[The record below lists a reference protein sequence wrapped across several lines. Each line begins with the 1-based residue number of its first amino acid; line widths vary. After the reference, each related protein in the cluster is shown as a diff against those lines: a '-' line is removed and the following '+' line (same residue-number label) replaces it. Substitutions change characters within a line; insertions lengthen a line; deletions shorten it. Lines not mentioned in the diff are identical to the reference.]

1 MRLEDNILSINK
13 LYEDMKQLVIDE
25 TLWLKF
31 GQSILLI
38 VLIFVLARVAVR
50 VLHKSIDKIILQ
62 RMKNLHSGQ
71 ERRFNTVGK
80 LLKNTVS
87 YIIYFIM
94 ALLILAELG
103 ISLGPLLAGAGIAGV
118 AIGFGA
124 QSIVK
129 DVITGFFIVIEDQF
143 AVGDTIQTGAF
154 KGVVEVIGL
163 RTTRIV
169 SESGEVHIIPN
180 SAINQV
186 TNYSINKSK
195 LNITVELD
203 EENWEENKLWALKD
217 ALKELQNEKID
228 GKLHVVVTKIVSG
241 GYELKVYGHCEYT
254 DKKSLTQLINNYI
267 ANFKLE

>member
-1 MRLEDNILSINK
+1 MSINK

-38 VLIFVLARVAVR
+38 IFIFVLARFAVK
-50 VLHKSIDKIILQ
+50 VLHKSIEKVILQ
-62 RMKNLHSGQ
+62 RMKNLHPGQ

-94 ALLILAELG
+94 SLLILAELG

-143 AVGDTIQTGAF
+143 AVGDTIQTGSF

-169 SESGEVHIIPN
+169 SENGEVHIIPN

-195 LNITVELD
+195 LSVALELA
-203 EENWEENKLWALKD
+203 EENWDENKIWALKD
-217 ALKELQNEKID
+217 ALKEIQNEKID
-228 GKLHVVVTKIVSG
+228 GKLHVVINKVISG
-241 GYELKVYGHCEYT
+241 GYELKVYGHCDYT
-254 DKKSLTQLINNYI
+254 DKKKLTEFINNFI